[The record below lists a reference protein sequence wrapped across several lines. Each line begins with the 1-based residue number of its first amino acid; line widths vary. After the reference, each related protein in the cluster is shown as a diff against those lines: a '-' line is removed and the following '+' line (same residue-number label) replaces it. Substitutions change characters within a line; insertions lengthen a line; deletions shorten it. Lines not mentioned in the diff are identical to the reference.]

1 MKRKIVV
8 LISLSL
14 ILLLANGAPSENQ
27 GFSLYEEGRSL
38 WDELLKDTS
47 IKNKNLLYA
56 SYVAY
61 KDKLNDLSIE
71 TFRECIKNNPSN
83 DLIIGISNY
92 YIGKNLFLAGQYQE
106 AIDHFKLA
114 SGLDFRAFSDL
125 KFPMMIN
132 TAIAYHRLHDLQN
145 FKENLQRV
153 VNDDKD
159 GKYGRIA
166 QGLLSQVK

>member
-1 MKRKIVV
+1 MKRKIVL

-14 ILLLANGAPSENQ
+14 ILLLKNSMLPGNQ
-27 GFSLYEEGRSL
+27 GFSLYEEDKSL
-38 WDELLKDTS
+38 WDELLKDKS

-83 DLIIGISNY
+83 DLIIGIANY
-92 YIGKNLFLAGQYQE
+92 YIGKNLFLSGQYQE
-106 AIDHFKLA
+106 AITHFKLS

-125 KFPMMIN
+125 KFAVIIN
-132 TAIAYHRLHDLQN
+132 TAITYHRLNDLQN
-145 FKENLQRV
+145 FKGNLQQV
-153 VNDDKD
+153 INDDKD
-159 GKYGRIA
+159 GKYGKIA

>member
-14 ILLLANGAPSENQ
+14 ILLLPNSAPPETQ

-38 WDELLKDTS
+38 WDELLKDKS

-83 DLIIGISNY
+83 NLIIGIANY
-92 YIGKNLFLAGQYQE
+92 YIGKNHFLAGQYQE
-106 AIDHFKLA
+106 AITHFKLA
-114 SGLDFRAFSDL
+114 SGLDFRAFPDL
-125 KFPMMIN
+125 KFAVIIN

-145 FKENLQRV
+145 CKENLQRV
-153 VNDDKD
+153 INDDKD